1 MPVVF
6 VHGVNVRQDAT
17 YEAHITHCNDLLREL
32 FLRPLLPQPQR
43 VAFFNPA
50 WGRYAATRI

>member
-6 VHGVNVRQDAT
+6 VHGVNVRHDAT
-17 YEAHITHCNDLLREL
+17 YEAHITHCNDLLCEL
-32 FLRPLLPQPQR
+32 FLLPLLPQPQR

-50 WGRYAATRI
+50 WERYAATRI

>member
-17 YEAHITHCNDLLREL
+17 YEAHITHCNDLLCEL

-43 VAFFNPA
+43 ADGHVK
-50 WGRYAATRI
+50 G

>member
-17 YEAHITHCNDLLREL
+17 YEAHITHCNDLLCEL
-32 FLRPLLPQPQR
+32 FLRPLLPQR

-50 WGRYAATRI
+50 WERDAATRI